1 MVRAVHVATV
11 RIRNS
16 RGARLVETRQ
26 LLSDGTVRR
35 RGPRP
40 LSEKMRPGESPEAA
54 AARAVREELGARARA
69 RIHAEVVD
77 GVPEDG
83 ELETEETGK
92 DDGGAGAGAITVNW
106 MDVIMWI
113 LWYIT
118 LLDYVD
124 CVVYNPPGI

>member
-1 MVRAVHVATV
+1 MVWQRA
-11 RIRNS
+11 
-16 RGARLVETRQ
+16 
-26 LLSDGTVRR
+26 
-35 RGPRP
+35 PRP
-40 LSEKMRPGESPEAA
+40 LSDKMQPRESPEAA

-92 DDGGAGAGAITVNW
+92 DDGGAGTGAITVNW

>member
-1 MVRAVHVATV
+1 M
-11 RIRNS
+11 
-16 RGARLVETRQ
+16 
-26 LLSDGTVRR
+26 
-35 RGPRP
+35 
-40 LSEKMRPGESPEAA
+40 
-54 AARAVREELGARARA
+54 
-69 RIHAEVVD
+69 
-77 GVPEDG
+77 PEDG

-92 DDGGAGAGAITVNW
+92 DDGGAGVITVNW

>member
-1 MVRAVHVATV
+1 M
-11 RIRNS
+11 
-16 RGARLVETRQ
+16 Q
-26 LLSDGTVRR
+26 
-35 RGPRP
+35 PR
-40 LSEKMRPGESPEAA
+40 ESPEAA

-69 RIHAEVVD
+69 WIHAEVVD
-77 GVPEDG
+77 GMPEDG

-92 DDGGAGAGAITVNW
+92 DNGGTGAGAITVNW